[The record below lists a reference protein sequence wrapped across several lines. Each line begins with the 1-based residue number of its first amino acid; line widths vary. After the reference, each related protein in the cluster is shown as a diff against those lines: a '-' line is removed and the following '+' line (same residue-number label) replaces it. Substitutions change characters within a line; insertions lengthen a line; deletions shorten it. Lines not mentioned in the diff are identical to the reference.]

1 MSIDQRKHQKKLAK
15 KKSKRK
21 AVLSSKNRKVSF
33 SDRISRSKAIIIA
46 RNSPINR
53 CFVRK
58 NIFSEGIGTAIV
70 SREMPNGHLGVGVYL
85 LDVWCLGVKNTYF
98 SILSENEF
106 LDRIKQIEVNEH
118 LETLH
123 PSCARK
129 IIEQCVEYSDTL
141 GFKPHKD
148 YKISRQL
155 LMDLDP
161 NVCPN
166 QYIFGKDG
174 KPFYIS
180 GPNENQ
186 NQSKKIVEK
195 LFRNCGEGNFEYIVS
210 SFDESK
216 IL

>member
-1 MSIDQRKHQKKLAK
+1 M
-15 KKSKRK
+15 
-21 AVLSSKNRKVSF
+21 
-33 SDRISRSKAIIIA
+33 
-46 RNSPINR
+46 
-53 CFVRK
+53 
-58 NIFSEGIGTAIV
+58 
-70 SREMPNGHLGVGVYL
+70 
-85 LDVWCLGVKNTYF
+85 
-98 SILSENEF
+98 
-106 LDRIKQIEVNEH
+106 
-118 LETLH
+118 
-123 PSCARK
+123 
-129 IIEQCVEYSDTL
+129 EYSDKL

-186 NQSKKIVEK
+186 NQSEKIVEK
-195 LFRNCGEGNFEYIVS
+195 LLRNCGEGNFEYMIALI
-210 SFDESK
+210 DEST